1 MAVNKTKELPED
13 ERLVGTPNY
22 LAPEVLIKGH
32 SIDSSL
38 DVWAF
43 GCILYNM
50 VKGSPPFD
58 VDFNFLT
65 FFSRMMLR

>member
-1 MAVNKTKELPED
+1 MAVKKGKELPEN

-43 GCILYNM
+43 GCILYTM
-50 VKGSPPFD
+50 VRGFPPFD
-58 VDFNFLT
+58 VSLGYL
-65 FFSRMMLR
+65 MW